1 MDDAFEDEAEPTI
14 TIGEYI
20 DEIEAAERVRTC
32 RAFFGVF
39 FLGWCGL
46 KNYDIL
52 GVSWFILSLIALLI

>member
-32 RAFFGVF
+32 RAFVWGFFWGGVWAKK
-39 FLGWCGL
+39 L
-46 KNYDIL
+46 
-52 GVSWFILSLIALLI
+52 